1 MRQDDYFRVL
11 EKEKKKEDIK
21 RQEQLRLEE
30 EKARKLKEEE
40 KLIKDKE
47 EIDSDSKDK
56 DKSARDDK
64 SIKIK
69 IDEERSTKEKEK
81 RKNAQDKKAA
91 DKYDKQ
97 LENLRPEQLVENEIG
112 KPYYLVP
119 DETKLEINKELI
131 EREDNKVRRWKV
143 FINEIRLENL
153 QKEQLSVFLN
163 FRIGQIGKTAN
174 KYADVSSGEVFFK
187 SEICKDLKRSE
198 VKVIKVM
205 FETEMHLSYQMLKER
220 YFVIEVWEYR
230 RFRLNLFL
238 GKIQVSLLN
247 IASGNIKRQ
256 DDIKKAFGERR
267 QFARIYYNV
276 LFQEVWD
283 YKLTFEAW
291 KGSNIIA
298 DQGKEHDPKIQLT
311 LMTDELIQP
320 QVESEQ
326 IKKTKN
332 PNFRNLK
339 GYMHFRGTME
349 DLTQQ
354 MMKVTLLFDAY
365 FNKAEKLVSL
375 RGIQDTNYLKV
386 QFRLKL
392 KVPPPRVK
400 ITKKPKKKNKQK
412 KKWDGNDEDDD
423 EDLGDDE
430 DALRDEAYIAI
441 IEGRVNLNKVPRYS
455 QNGELNTYIPEQYYL
470 VVTINRL
477 NSVLSPDDRGVINTY
492 LTVAWR
498 DQAKTTRMIKNDPNP
513 SYNEELYF
521 RIPILRREKTFEDII
536 NQKTDQ
542 DLLIDALREELK
554 SRPDITI
561 QLWLDGQD
569 ILSDESLGYCR
580 VFLSEIQK
588 ASKFKKTLLTDD
600 NRRYQFDT
608 REATFTKKFES
619 GLFNVSHIQ
628 ITFQAFFAPDLPEE
642 LNLEE
647 FCEVP
652 DDIYPYQ
659 ISDQLQVKKDHEDN
673 EEYQSWDKYV
683 RGNFSQFGLE
693 KTAYNIFF
701 KNIFVRDQ
709 FNYYHLVC
717 KYLEKFYIKFQS
729 EEATNELFANPKDI
743 RMKNLHEMCHF
754 VRNIPFIQD
763 SFSRSDVWRSPDFL
777 LKIRKGFIHDHAIL
791 GACLFMGFEREDKKR
806 QHDKDSHKYIPFEHR
821 VFVCLGTLKHN
832 SQFHAWLM
840 VFSHDLSGI
849 TFWDVQED
857 FHMHLDGRIRKDKRA
872 ALRKFLYAEK
882 PITKK
887 DGGFGLGALGNLGK
901 DKKKPISK
909 RKQLLEQKKKEIEK
923 KQQEEALKKQK
934 QNDILMQQ
942 QKEAEEKRRK
952 ARNNATFQPED
963 DGRADQ
969 DEQVI
974 ETIQLEKLNGNIKL
988 KNPRQMGEIKQSK
1001 ERSSEQE
1008 DEDPKK
1014 STIKGAG
1021 SIGQK
1026 KTFTNPLFVYR
1037 ETAKQT
1043 AIAKKQEAEDEILRA
1058 NPIAK
1063 FSKIDRFFDKNGKEV
1078 VDHGQLPY
1086 ETIEIIF
1093 NNKNIFGNMANQKP
1107 QEIFYHLHDKRLWYP
1122 FIKETIPNTEE
1133 KEESEEEE
1141 DDDDDTNIQI
1151 DEDELEDQMKQKNEE
1166 FIQKTWNQKV
1176 GAFYSAQI
1184 LKEPIKKNRIKRLLE
1199 DIFMEV
1205 KQGVEKARGKSSLF
1219 TKWKHDLDGIN
1230 KKMEQYLKILEYK
1243 TTFRTIKVVQQ
1254 KHDDEMVAKW
1264 NHIYKS
1270 RNYDEI
1276 IEQWKKEV
1284 KAMLPLNTHLCLLPM
1299 RFNYTESEKIRS
1311 VIVENMEPF
1320 FMRRDNKIIFNLAG
1334 KIFNYPNRIVCV
1346 RLILGYSYCQNLDE
1360 IKKKEESDDEEQENQ
1375 EGEIDIQKPMLD
1387 DLDADEDEN
1396 ADLLKKKNVDNQQQQ

>member
-11 EKEKKKEDIK
+11 EKEKKKEDLK
-21 RQEQLRLEE
+21 RQEQQRLEE
-30 EKARKLKEEE
+30 EEARRQKEQE

-64 SIKIK
+64 SIKIQ
-69 IDEERSTKEKEK
+69 IDEERNTKEKEQ
-81 RKNAQDKKAA
+81 RKKMLDKKA

-97 LENLRPEQLVENEIG
+97 LESLRPEQLVENEIG
-112 KPYYLVP
+112 KPYYIVP
-119 DETKLEINKELI
+119 DDTKLEINKELI

-247 IASGNIKRQ
+247 IASGNIKKQ

-392 KVPPPRVK
+392 KIPPPRVK
-400 ITKKPKKKNKQK
+400 IAKQPKKKNKQK

-536 NQKTDQ
+536 NQKTDK

-580 VFLSEIQK
+580 IFLSEIQK

-600 NRRYQFDT
+600 NKRYQFDT

-659 ISDQLQVKKDHEDN
+659 ISDQLSVKKDHEDN

-763 SFSRSDVWRSPDFL
+763 SFSRNDVWRSPDFL

-806 QHDKDSHKYIPFEHR
+806 EHEKDFHKYIPFEHR

-857 FHMHLDGRIRKDKRA
+857 FHMHLDGRVRKDKRA

-882 PITKK
+882 PVVKK
-887 DGGFGLGALGNLGK
+887 DVGFGLGALGNLGK
-901 DKKKPISK
+901 DKKKPLSK
-909 RKQLLEQKKKEIEK
+909 RKQLMEQKKKELEK
-923 KQQEEALKKQK
+923 AQMEQAQKKQK
-934 QNDILMQQ
+934 QNEMLMQQ

-963 DGRADQ
+963 DGRGDQ

-988 KNPRQMGEIKQSK
+988 KNPRQMGEDGVNKKRRMARSLLSKGQDQFHKKRHLQTLCLFIERLRNKLLLLRSRRPRMKSQEPILLPNFQRLIVSLIKM
-1001 ERSSEQE
+1001 ERIA
-1008 DEDPKK
+1008 DP
-1014 STIKGAG
+1014 
-1021 SIGQK
+1021 
-1026 KTFTNPLFVYR
+1026 
-1037 ETAKQT
+1037 
-1043 AIAKKQEAEDEILRA
+1043 
-1058 NPIAK
+1058 
-1063 FSKIDRFFDKNGKEV
+1063 
-1078 VDHGQLPY
+1078 GQLPY

-1122 FIKETIPNTEE
+1122 FIKETVPN

-1141 DDDDDTNIQI
+1141 DDEDDDTNIQI
-1151 DEDELEDQMKQKNEE
+1151 DEEELQDQMKQKSEE

-1243 TTFRTIKVVQQ
+1243 TTYRTIKVVQQ
-1254 KHDDEMVAKW
+1254 KHDDEAVAKW

-1270 RNYDEI
+1270 RSYEEI

-1311 VIVENMEPF
+1311 VIVENMDPF

-1346 RLILGYSYCQNLDE
+1346 RLVLGYSYCQNLDE
-1360 IKKKEESDDEEQENQ
+1360 IKKKEESEDDEQNQ

-1396 ADLLKKKNVDNQQQQ
+1396 ADLLKKKNVDNQQ